1 MSILEL
7 LVSMTVS
14 LLLLGLLSY
23 SVSSFSNSYVQT
35 RDKVFSDRDAE
46 LALDFIVRDLES
58 LFIPARR
65 NVDGENIEI
74 LTVSREEKVE
84 GQWLTLLSLTD
95 DIESDVSNG
104 VVRAVSYRIGFQ
116 DPIDGPEGTGE
127 PQFALYRKVLTAG
140 TTFDTALVG
149 SDLRNEVWKDES
161 VVPELTPAE
170 DYLGGNVVD
179 LRIKFFSG
187 DKLLSNDPS
196 DTVAISTDGV
206 FINGN
211 KVFETITS
219 IEVSL
224 VVLTEVGAARV
235 EDGISIPQLI
245 EEHGRAYSRQTAIF
259 VQPLFL

>member
-1 MSILEL
+1 MGSRSKRSREAGLSILEL

-104 VVRAVSYRIGFQ
+104 VVRAVS
-116 DPIDGPEGTGE
+116 
-127 PQFALYRKVLTAG
+127 
-140 TTFDTALVG
+140 
-149 SDLRNEVWKDES
+149 
-161 VVPELTPAE
+161 
-170 DYLGGNVVD
+170 
-179 LRIKFFSG
+179 
-187 DKLLSNDPS
+187 
-196 DTVAISTDGV
+196 
-206 FINGN
+206 
-211 KVFETITS
+211 
-219 IEVSL
+219 
-224 VVLTEVGAARV
+224 
-235 EDGISIPQLI
+235 
-245 EEHGRAYSRQTAIF
+245 
-259 VQPLFL
+259 